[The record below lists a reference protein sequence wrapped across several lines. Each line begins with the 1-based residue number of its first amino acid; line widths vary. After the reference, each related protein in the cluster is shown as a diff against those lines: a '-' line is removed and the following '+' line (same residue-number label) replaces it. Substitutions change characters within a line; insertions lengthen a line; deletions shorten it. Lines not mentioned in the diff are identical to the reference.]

1 MRPSYRP
8 RLINDPFGDPGLY
21 LAFQLQNRALLFDL
35 GDISTLSA
43 RDILKVSHVFVS
55 HTHMDH
61 FIGFDRLL
69 RLFLGRGKN
78 LQLYGPAGFLENVGG
93 KLAAYTWN
101 LVERYANPLTLSV
114 TEIRPHRRL
123 HTIYHCRDRFRP
135 AEIREQATCDHTLVS
150 EPALT
155 VSAAVLDHGT
165 NCLGFSI
172 KERFH
177 INILK
182 ARLDELGL
190 PVGPWLG
197 AFKRAVFRQAS
208 PDSPIQVPGGG
219 SSGAARTMAL
229 GDLLRQI
236 ARVTPGQKVTYIT
249 DVGNTP
255 ANAARIVALAQDSD
269 HLYIEA
275 AFADVHARLAAAK
288 HHLTAGQAGR
298 LAAKARVRRMTVFHF
313 SPRYTG
319 NRALLE
325 KEARQAFEQGLGP
338 AFSNDSP

>member
-8 RLINDPFGDPGLY
+8 RLVNGPFGYPGLY

-35 GDISTLSA
+35 GDISALSS

-69 RLFLGRGKN
+69 RLSLGRSKK
-78 LQLYGPAGFLENVGG
+78 LHLYGPAGFQENVRG

-101 LVERYANPLTLSV
+101 LVQRYENPLALHV
-114 TEIRPHRRL
+114 TEVRPQSRL
-123 HTIYHCRDRFRP
+123 HAVYRCRDRFRP
-135 AEIREQATCDHTLVS
+135 AEIREQATCDRTLVS
-150 EPALT
+150 EPAFT
-155 VSAAVLDHGT
+155 VAAAILDHGT
-165 NCLGFSI
+165 SCLGFSV

-197 AFKRAVFRQAS
+197 TFKRAVFSQAP
-208 PDSPIQVPGGG
+208 PDTPIQIAGGG
-219 SSGAARTMAL
+219 SARAGHALAL
-229 GDLLRQI
+229 GDLLPQI

-249 DVGNTP
+249 DVGHTSS
-255 ANAARIVALAQDSD
+255 NATRIVELAQGSD
-269 HLYIEA
+269 HLFIEA

-298 LAAKARVRRMTVFHF
+298 LAARAHVKRLTVFHF

-319 NRALLE
+319 SGVLLE
-325 KEARQAFEQGLGP
+325 KEALAAFEQG
-338 AFSNDSP
+338 